1 MIFIDHSKHNI
12 TKYLKHQ
19 IIYIVPQNLHQ
30 EVGSIMGPYARRLG
44 YISHD
49 VNECYVLVPFVSYQN
64 MYRFLNSLNK
74 KKSYLITILQSTK
87 YRMHQIIY
95 IVLHYLK
102 N

>member
-64 MYRFLNSLNK
+64 MYRFLNSLK
-74 KKSYLITILQSTK
+74 KKMLFHHNITK
-87 YRMHQIIY
+87 YELSHSPNHI
-95 IVLHYLK
+95 
-102 N
+102 